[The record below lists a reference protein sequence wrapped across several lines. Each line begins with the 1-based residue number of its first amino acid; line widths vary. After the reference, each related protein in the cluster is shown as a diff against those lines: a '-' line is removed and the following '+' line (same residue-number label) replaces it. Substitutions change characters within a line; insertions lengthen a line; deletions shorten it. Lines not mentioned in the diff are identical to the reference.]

1 MKRPIFRSLLYCV
14 GLFNSSVLLMYY
26 FREYVSGFRKEKNSK
41 RNMWHMKRLI
51 AHLTKRSRN
60 TSIRCSIFGFDV
72 LSLLLAKVC
81 DVFSVIYLALLYY
94 GHCVAGDPLLKR
106 ACTGNIWFS
115 VGPRFLWNTKGRSFT
130 SFELQLLPGVCLAWM
145 YLWNNICII
154 GKQMLEEGPPLE
166 KSCYKN
172 CRAQC
177 WSRQC
182 HRLSIC

>member
-1 MKRPIFRSLLYCV
+1 
-14 GLFNSSVLLMYY
+14 
-26 FREYVSGFRKEKNSK
+26 
-41 RNMWHMKRLI
+41 MWHMKRLI

-94 GHCVAGDPLLKR
+94 GHCVAGDLLLKR

-115 VGPRFLWNTKGRSFT
+115 VGPRFLWNTKCRSFT

-166 KSCYKN
+166 KKHATPRFASYPLPRWIQGGHWAVEWCKTMYSMWPNLSYIIFETICCCMIQN
-172 CRAQC
+172 CGK
-177 WSRQC
+177 
-182 HRLSIC
+182 